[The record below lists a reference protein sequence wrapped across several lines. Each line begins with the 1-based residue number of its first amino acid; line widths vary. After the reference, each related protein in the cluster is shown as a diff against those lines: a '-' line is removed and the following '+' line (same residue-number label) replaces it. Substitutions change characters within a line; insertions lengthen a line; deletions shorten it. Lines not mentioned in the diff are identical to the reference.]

1 MAEVKLSGCV
11 DRGSHSLT
19 LPEKAFDAH
28 EAESP
33 AAKHSLS
40 LGVPVRR
47 PGGPWLGRTRR
58 QTSARLA
65 ARSRPAGVEQI
76 IGRATTQSVPGGVG
90 SCFPFTKEELS
101 AVPDRRTA
109 SARPLP
115 VSERD
120 GSETLRGGRGPDTRV
135 G

>member
-1 MAEVKLSGCV
+1 MPWERSVGLRFAVKRE
-11 DRGSHSLT
+11 DARHSSSPSTGVGGWLR
-19 LPEKAFDAH
+19 EARRAAFTA
-28 EAESP
+28 P
-33 AAKHSLS
+33 T
-40 LGVPVRR
+40 P
-47 PGGPWLGRTRR
+47 
-58 QTSARLA
+58 
-65 ARSRPAGVEQI
+65 GVEQI
-76 IGRATTQSVPGGVG
+76 VGRATTQSVPGGVG

-109 SARPLP
+109 PARPLP